1 MRYEGLN
8 RVVGVVSLL
17 SVLGLFSAYSASV
30 EAQSSADSLLN
41 RLRPIKALD
50 ADTCSLSVPD
60 NFALMETSDRTMA
73 APTDRQVARLS
84 AKDVLT
90 DSELLD
96 YLASRAAAP
105 AQDAQMHGMVSIE
118 QQDSGATFSINGAVS
133 INSGYVGLKVSPV
146 SANKVTQESERGG
159 FVVAVHDK
167 DGLAIDRRNYSLPQ
181 IVYVLEKDEI
191 QERIVDVEL
200 IECESLVNWGFTVS
214 EKTFVLS
221 PAEMPFNWLLRTDI
235 DADNLEISD
244 GEGNTQKVGLK

>member
-118 QQDSGATFSINGAVS
+118 QQDSGATFSI
-133 INSGYVGLKVSPV
+133 GYVGLKVSPV

-244 GEGNTQKVGLK
+244 GEGNAQKVGLK